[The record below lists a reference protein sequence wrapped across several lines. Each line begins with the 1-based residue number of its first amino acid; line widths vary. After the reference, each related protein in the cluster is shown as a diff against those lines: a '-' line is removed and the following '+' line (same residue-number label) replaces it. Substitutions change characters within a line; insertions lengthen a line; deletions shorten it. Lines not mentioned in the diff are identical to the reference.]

1 MSTTTITRRRAVKYR
16 MYPTKEQANLIDRT
30 IGCARLVYNLMLET
44 RIASY
49 QSRFGMPDAQAK
61 EPLPTPRLYKDDY
74 PFLRDVDSMALCN
87 AQMHLDKAYRS
98 FFTNPKTGFPKY
110 KSKHRSRQTY
120 TTNCIRNNIRF
131 ENGGTRLRLP
141 KVGPVRVRQHKRIPD
156 DWKLKSVTVEHCPS
170 GRYEATVLF
179 EYDTQAPEP
188 VRPRTFVGLDYS
200 SHDLYVTSDG
210 ERADYPRFYRQWQ
223 ERLAFE
229 QRKLSHMVTGS
240 ANWAKQKRRVAKVH
254 ERIRDMR
261 RDLLRKAANRITESH
276 DCVCVED
283 LDMRAM
289 ARTLTLGKST
299 MDNGFGMLRDML
311 DRKLAEQGKPGLVK
325 VGRWY
330 PSSQLCSD
338 CGYRYEGTKD
348 LGVREW
354 VCPECGAWH
363 DRDVNA
369 AKNIRDEGRRLL
381 LQQ

>member
-16 MYPTKEQANLIDRT
+16 AYPTKGQANLIDRT

-49 QSRFGMPDAQAK
+49 QSRFGMPDAQGK
-61 EPLPTPRLYKDDY
+61 ELPSTPRLYKDDY

-98 FFTNPKTGFPKY
+98 FFANPKSGFPKY

-120 TTNCIRNNIRF
+120 TTNCINNNIRF

-141 KVGPVRVRQHKRIPD
+141 KVGPVKVRQHKRIPD
-156 DWKLKSVTVEHCPS
+156 GWKLKSVTVEHRPS

-179 EYDTQAPEP
+179 EYETHAPEP
-188 VRPRTFVGLDYS
+188 VRPSTFVGLDYS

-210 ERADYPRFYRQWQ
+210 VRAGYPRFYRQWQ

-229 QRKLSHMVTGS
+229 QRKWSRMVKGS
-240 ANWAKQKRRVAKVH
+240 ANWSKQKRKVAKVH

-261 RDLLRKAANRITESH
+261 MDFLRKAANRISESY

-283 LDMRAM
+283 LDLHAI
-289 ARTLTLGKST
+289 AQTLRLGKST
-299 MDNGFGMLRDML
+299 MDNGFGVLRAML
-311 DRKLAEQGKPGLVK
+311 DRKLVEQGKPGLVK
-325 VGRWY
+325 VGKWY

-338 CGYRYEGTKD
+338 CGHRYADTKD
-348 LGVREW
+348 LSVREW
-354 VCPECGAWH
+354 ACPECGAWH

-369 AKNIRDEGRRLL
+369 AKNIRDEGRRLS
-381 LQQ
+381 LQ

>member
-1 MSTTTITRRRAVKYR
+1 
-16 MYPTKEQANLIDRT
+16 
-30 IGCARLVYNLMLET
+30 MLET

-49 QSRFGMPDAQAK
+49 QSRFGMPDAQGK
-61 EPLPTPRLYKDDY
+61 ELPSMPRLYKDDY

-98 FFTNPKTGFPKY
+98 FFANPKSGFPKY

-120 TTNCIRNNIRF
+120 TTNCINNNIRF

-141 KVGPVRVRQHKRIPD
+141 KVGPVKVRQHKRIPD
-156 DWKLKSVTVEHCPS
+156 GWKLKSVTVEHRPS

-179 EYDTQAPEP
+179 EYETQAPEP
-188 VRPRTFVGLDYS
+188 VHPSTFVGLDYS

-210 ERADYPRFYRQWQ
+210 VRAGYPRFYRQWQ

-229 QRKLSHMVTGS
+229 QRKWSRMVKGS
-240 ANWAKQKRRVAKVH
+240 ANWSKQKRKVSKVH

-261 RDLLRKAANRITESH
+261 MDFLRKAANRISESY

-283 LDMRAM
+283 LDLHAI
-289 ARTLTLGKST
+289 AQTLRLGKST
-299 MDNGFGMLRDML
+299 MDNGFGVLRAML
-311 DRKLAEQGKPGLVK
+311 DRKLVEQGKPGLVK
-325 VGRWY
+325 VGKWY

-338 CGYRYEGTKD
+338 CGHRYADTKD
-348 LGVREW
+348 LSVREW
-354 VCPECGAWH
+354 ACPECGAWH

-369 AKNIRDEGRRLL
+369 AKNIRDEGRRLS
-381 LQQ
+381 LQ

>member
-1 MSTTTITRRRAVKYR
+1 MSTTIITRRRAVKYR

-254 ERIRDMR
+254 EHIRDMR
-261 RDLLRKAANRITESH
+261 RDFLRKAANRITESH

-289 ARTLTLGKST
+289 ARTLTLGKSI
-299 MDNGFGMLRDML
+299 MDNGFGMLRDMI

-369 AKNIRDEGRRLL
+369 AKNIRDEGRHLL

>member
-49 QSRFGMPDAQAK
+49 QSRFGMPDAQAN

-87 AQMHLDKAYRS
+87 AQMHLDKACRS

-179 EYDTQAPEP
+179 GYDTQAPEP

-261 RDLLRKAANRITESH
+261 RDFLRKAANRITESH

>member
-141 KVGPVRVRQHKRIPD
+141 KVGPVRVRQHKRIP
-156 DWKLKSVTVEHCPS
+156 L
-170 GRYEATVLF
+170 
-179 EYDTQAPEP
+179 
-188 VRPRTFVGLDYS
+188 
-200 SHDLYVTSDG
+200 
-210 ERADYPRFYRQWQ
+210 
-223 ERLAFE
+223 
-229 QRKLSHMVTGS
+229 
-240 ANWAKQKRRVAKVH
+240 
-254 ERIRDMR
+254 
-261 RDLLRKAANRITESH
+261 
-276 DCVCVED
+276 
-283 LDMRAM
+283 
-289 ARTLTLGKST
+289 
-299 MDNGFGMLRDML
+299 
-311 DRKLAEQGKPGLVK
+311 
-325 VGRWY
+325 
-330 PSSQLCSD
+330 
-338 CGYRYEGTKD
+338 
-348 LGVREW
+348 
-354 VCPECGAWH
+354 
-363 DRDVNA
+363 
-369 AKNIRDEGRRLL
+369 
-381 LQQ
+381 

>member
-87 AQMHLDKAYRS
+87 AQMHLDKVYRS

-170 GRYEATVLF
+170 GKYEATVLF

-223 ERLAFE
+223 ERLTFE

-240 ANWAKQKRRVAKVH
+240 ANWAKQKRRIAKVH

-261 RDLLRKAANRITESH
+261 RDFLRKAANRITESH

-289 ARTLTLGKST
+289 ARTLALGKST

-354 VCPECGAWH
+354 VCPECGAWR

>member
-61 EPLPTPRLYKDDY
+61 DPLPTPRLYKDDY

-261 RDLLRKAANRITESH
+261 RDFLRKAANRITESH

-338 CGYRYEGTKD
+338 CGYRYEGAKD
-348 LGVREW
+348 LGVHEW

>member
-1 MSTTTITRRRAVKYR
+1 MSTTTITLRRAVKYR

-74 PFLRDVDSMALCN
+74 SFLKDVDSMALCN

-179 EYDTQAPEP
+179 EYETQAPEP
-188 VRPRTFVGLDYS
+188 VRPHTFVGLDYS

-261 RDLLRKAANRITESH
+261 RDFLRKAANRITESH

-299 MDNGFGMLRDML
+299 MDNGFGILRDML

-354 VCPECGAWH
+354 VCPECSAWH

>member
-1 MSTTTITRRRAVKYR
+1 MSTTIITRRRAVKYR

-120 TTNCIRNNIRF
+120 TTNCIKNNIRF

-141 KVGPVRVRQHKRIPD
+141 KVGSVRVRQHKRIPD

-210 ERADYPRFYRQWQ
+210 ECADYPRFYRQWQ

-261 RDLLRKAANRITESH
+261 RDFLRKAANRITESH